1 MKYIAKSPT
10 LFTGETVANIEK
22 PISKTTED
30 MIIEEEDTKKEQNEI
45 YSNESV

>member
-1 MKYIAKSPT
+1 MRHIAKRPPSII
-10 LFTGETVANIEK
+10 GETGQNIEN
-22 PISKTTED
+22 PIFKTTED

>member
-1 MKYIAKSPT
+1 MRHIAKRLPSII
-10 LFTGETVANIEK
+10 GETGQNIEN

-30 MIIEEEDTKKEQNEI
+30 MIEEENTKKEQNEI

>member
-1 MKYIAKSPT
+1 M
-10 LFTGETVANIEK
+10 ETKRDIRRNRVEYEN
-22 PISKTTED
+22 PIFKTTED